1 MEGGPLSPSCQ
12 GDIGEFPVNQNLPP
26 RRCAARR
33 WGEEVVQEPAE
44 DTWCGVKQTAGA
56 HQEEGRAG
64 CKEPRKEYLRRSVY
78 GQTNLFPPLCF
89 SLGFPDG
96 SDGKES
102 ACSAGDPRFDPWVG
116 RSPGGGNGNLLQYS
130 CLENPMDRGGWRAT
144 VQGVAKSRT

>member
-96 SDGKES
+96 
-102 ACSAGDPRFDPWVG
+102 
-116 RSPGGGNGNLLQYS
+116 
-130 CLENPMDRGGWRAT
+130 
-144 VQGVAKSRT
+144 